1 MEPLPEDA
9 PPRVG
14 RGLLL
19 RAALAAVLIL
29 LLSGGAVASAVFLQ
43 VDDLLN
49 VVKEEGRAP
58 IALPEIDEA
67 DVGAPQTLM
76 ILGSD
81 ERFDEKKRGGS
92 RARSDT
98 IILVR
103 LDKNND
109 AVSVMSLPRD
119 LKVTIPGNSVPTKIN
134 AAYEQG
140 GARLTLRTVKK
151 VLSTPGRQF
160 KVNHLVTIGF
170 ESFQRAINYVGCVY
184 YDVDR
189 RYFNDKS
196 SGQNYATID
205 IKPGYQR
212 ICGQDS
218 LDYVRH
224 RYSDN
229 DLFRAARQQEFLRQ
243 VKNQQ
248 GVQRLKDPRR
258 LKDLAR
264 VFSRYFDSDKGLRD
278 RKELFALA
286 KLVIFAS
293 QKPVR
298 EIPFIPD
305 GEEQES
311 AYLLASER
319 RIEETVDRFLSGR
332 TAVSQR
338 KGSRRPRKRSTR
350 PRSRPS
356 SSSASLKDVPGLESA
371 TREGED
377 QAITADPKLDFPFY
391 FPGRKPAGSRLDGG
405 LSSEPTTRT
414 YSIRDERGKTHRAY
428 RLTARLPGAVPE
440 YYGIQGMTWRAPP
453 ILDSPDELRTV
464 NGRRL
469 RLYYDG
475 RKLRLV
481 AWKTDRAVYWVSNS
495 LMRRLSNRQML
506 AVAGSLRRLSGG

>member
-1 MEPLPEDA
+1 MEDA
-9 PPRVG
+9 PPKVG

-19 RAALAAVLIL
+19 RAGLAALLIA
-29 LLSGGAVASAVFLQ
+29 LLSGTAVASAVFLQ
-43 VDDLLN
+43 VDDVLDI
-49 VVKEEGRAP
+49 VKEEGRAP
-58 IALPEIDEA
+58 IALPEIDAA
-67 DVGAPQTLM
+67 DVGGPQTLM

-81 ERFDEKKRGGS
+81 ERFDDKKNGAGRP
-92 RARSDT
+92 RSDT

-103 LDKNND
+103 LDKDND

-140 GARLTLRTVKK
+140 GPRLTLRTVKK
-151 VLSTPGRQF
+151 VLSTPGRRF

-189 RYFNDKS
+189 RYFNDNAA
-196 SGQNYATID
+196 GQNYATID

-248 GVQRLKDPRR
+248 GVRQLKDPTK

-264 VFSRYFDSDKGLRD
+264 VFSRYFDSDRGLRE

-293 QKPVR
+293 EKPVR

-305 GEEQES
+305 GEEQNS
-311 AYLLASER
+311 AYLLASEK
-319 RIEETVDRFLSGR
+319 RIEETVARFLSGKA
-332 TAVSQR
+332 TVSAR
-338 KGSRRPRKRSTR
+338 PKGKRPAQTRRRRRSTR
-350 PRSRPS
+350 
-356 SSSASLKDVPGLESA
+356 SASLKNVPNLTSA
-371 TREGED
+371 VSEGED
-377 QAITADPKLDFPFY
+377 QAIQADPKLDFPFY
-391 FPGRKPAGSRLDGG
+391 FPGRRLAGSRLDGG
-405 LSSEPTTRT
+405 LSSEPTTRLYT
-414 YSIRDERGKTHRAY
+414 IRDERGKAHRAY
-428 RLTARLPGAVPE
+428 RLTSRFAGQVPE
-440 YYGIQGMTWRAPP
+440 YYGIQGTTWRGPP
-453 ILDSPDELRTV
+453 ILDDPDEMRTV

-481 AWKTDRAVYWVSNS
+481 AWRTDRAVYWVSNS

-506 AVAGSLRRLSGG
+506 AIAGSLRRLGGR